1 MSRFHETMDNFGNAI
16 ELPEGFKD
24 AISSAYDED
33 FSISHAKVS
42 DLESQLNEKDNNI
55 NQLNTDYS
63 AQISSLKSAN
73 YDLLRA
79 VPKDA
84 QVVNAN
90 DNDRSNQQD
99 HDITI
104 ADLFVKK

>member
-1 MSRFHETMDNFGNAI
+1 MGRFHDTMDNFGNAI
-16 ELPEGFKD
+16 ELPDGFKD
-24 AISSAYDED
+24 AIFGAYDED
-33 FSISHAKVS
+33 FSSSGAKVS
-42 DLESQLNEKDNNI
+42 DLENQLIEKDTAI
-55 NQLNTDYS
+55 TQLNTDYG

-84 QVVNAN
+84 NSSSADN
-90 DNDRSNQQD
+90 NDRTNEPD